1 MNHALKSIDKQ
12 IGWNKIDVVAGGE
25 TAGIP
30 FAAFLAALAKKPMIY
45 VRKQPKGF
53 GRMAQIE
60 GDLKPGKRVLLVE
73 DLATDGG
80 SKLVFIEALKKAE
93 AKVTDCFVIF
103 HYGIFPQ
110 SVEMLAAA
118 GVKLHA
124 LATWWDALEAA
135 QKHKYFDER
144 GLAETRPS
152 SRRPSNGRPTTAA
165 ARPRR
170 ARCWGGSHRS
180 AASRPPDLM
189 RPGGPRSA
197 RALPSHRRMRRCDG
211 HDPPPLFLL
220 LALCALAAPALAKD
234 ELVLGMTQTPGTWNP
249 LISSMLA
256 KSLISNMTARPL
268 TAYDANSKL
277 VCLVCTELPTIEN
290 GKARVIDLPDDGKGR
305 QEGHGGRRRDARH
318 EVGRRHAASPPRTSP
333 SPWRSASIRCR
344 AWPRPK
350 ATGASSSSTSR
361 TTAISP

>member
-1 MNHALKSIDKQ
+1 M
-12 IGWNKIDVVAGGE
+12 VAGGE

-135 QKHKYFDER
+135 QKHKYFDE
-144 GLAETRPS
+144 TRPHRDRAPS
-152 SRRPSNGRPTTAA
+152 SRRPSNGRPITAA

-170 ARCWGGSHRS
+170 ARCWGASNGKLS
-180 AASRPPDLM
+180 SRPK
-189 RPGGPRSA
+189 RGPLSHWKSA
-197 RALPSHRRMRRCDG
+197 RSMRLLRIGECDG
-211 HDPPPLFLL
+211 AADMIRRLLCLRSRAFRARRPRPRQGRAGARHDPGAGHLESADQLD
-220 LALCALAAPALAKD
+220 AGQVADQQHDRAAAHRL
-234 ELVLGMTQTPGTWNP
+234 
-249 LISSMLA
+249 
-256 KSLISNMTARPL
+256 
-268 TAYDANSKL
+268 
-277 VCLVCTELPTIEN
+277 
-290 GKARVIDLPDDGKGR
+290 
-305 QEGHGGRRRDARH
+305 RRRLEPRLPGLHRAADHR
-318 EVGRRHAASPPRTSP
+318 ERQGRA
-333 SPWRSASIRCR
+333 
-344 AWPRPK
+344 
-350 ATGASSSSTSR
+350 
-361 TTAISP
+361 